1 MSQIEK
7 LERKNTEHFIL
18 LCKIKH
24 KSNHSKYTMKKKKY
38 NTKLETVTNEPTRKA
53 VFSRIQKNKVDSRKK
68 SHVRRKGKDQIQQ

>member
-1 MSQIEK
+1 MQDKAQIK
-7 LERKNTEHFIL
+7 SF
-18 LCKIKH
+18 KIY
-24 KSNHSKYTMKKKKY
+24 NEKKKY